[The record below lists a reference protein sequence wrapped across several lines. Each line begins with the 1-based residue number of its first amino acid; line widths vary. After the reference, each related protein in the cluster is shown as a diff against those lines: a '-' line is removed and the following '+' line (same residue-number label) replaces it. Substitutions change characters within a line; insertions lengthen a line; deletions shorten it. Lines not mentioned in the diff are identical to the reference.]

1 MTLRA
6 AASKL
11 GPLVGL
17 ALVFGFFFIS
27 VWVRTGHNN
36 FATRENLQ
44 TIALQSS
51 IVGMATLGMTLI
63 IISGGIDLSTG
74 SVVALSSVGVAALL
88 RIRGWS
94 AFPAA
99 FGGVS
104 IGGLCGLLNGIL
116 ITQGKVVPFIITLGT
131 SLILRGVAKEIAN
144 NGTITPSASAL
155 DALLD
160 QSDILP
166 TGAWML
172 ALLALAVSGILHYTR
187 FGRHVFAIGSNEQAA
202 RLCGVPISRTK
213 LLVYTAAGVSSG
225 LAGLLQYSRLT
236 IGDPTSALGLELDV
250 IASVV
255 IGGASLSGGE
265 GSIVGSLIGALF
277 MTTIRNGC
285 SLMGWPNNWTEIV
298 AGTIIIV
305 AAGVDRLRHRGA
317 A

>member
-1 MTLRA
+1 MSIRS

-11 GPLVGL
+11 GPLLGL
-17 ALVFGFFFIS
+17 AVVFAFFFVS
-27 VWVRTGHNN
+27 VWFRTGHNN
-36 FATRENLQ
+36 FATRVNLQ

-51 IVGMATLGMTLI
+51 IVGMATLGMSLI

-88 RIRGWS
+88 RIKGWS
-94 AFPAA
+94 AFPSAC
-99 FGGVS
+99 GGVA
-104 IGGLCGLLNGIL
+104 IGGVCGLLNGVL

-131 SLILRGVAKEIAN
+131 SLVLRGVAKEIAN

-166 TGAWML
+166 SGAWML
-172 ALLALAVSGILHYTR
+172 ALLALGVSGILRYTR
-187 FGRHVFAIGSNEQAA
+187 FGRHVVAIGSNEQAA

-213 LLVYTAAGVSSG
+213 ILVYTAAGVSSG

-250 IASVV
+250 IAAVV

-305 AAGVDRLRHRGA
+305 AAGLDRLRHRRA
-317 A
+317 E